1 MVALSVK
8 FPPKQ
13 LLEGSSGGVFSY
25 SSWYKVSRDGPGI
38 SFAALDTKQLIGP
51 FLNMCFFFDLVA
63 VP

>member
-25 SSWYKVSRDGPGI
+25 SSWSKVSRDGPSI